1 MILNTTQTEKNISP
15 RELQRRLAAGQ
26 PAQLLD
32 VRTPGEFSEGYIEGA
47 LVSADRAA
55 RECVAALSQEEGG
68 E

>member
-1 MILNTTQTEKNISP
+1 MTAGYESLDEPIGRIHFAGTET
-15 RELQRRLAAGQ
+15 
-26 PAQLLD
+26 AQYY
-32 VRTPGEFSEGYIEGA
+32 EGYIEGA